1 MKRLLAL
8 LLAGLAVPPTPLEPE
23 TEVRLFAVR
32 RANAEPLGVVPGEVI
47 VGFGVAQDQSRVER
61 AMLRL
66 GARQARPGRF
76 GGPWLVSLPVGMT
89 VDYALAELEAMP
101 EVEWA
106 EPNGRASAFLAP
118 DDRLFRFQ
126 WHMEMLGAERT
137 WDIQRGDPGVVVA
150 VLDTG
155 IAYEDFGVF
164 AKAPDWGDTTF
175 VQGYNVFDGSNHAHD
190 DSFHGTHVA
199 STISEATNNAI
210 GAVGLAFQTSL
221 MPVKVLRADG
231 FGSFFGIAEGIDYA
245 VNFRQDGENPVKV
258 INLSL
263 GGDFESR
270 AVKEA
275 IDAATAAGILVV
287 AAAGNDGRDGVSFP
301 ASLPNVI
308 AVGAVDA
315 SKGRATYS
323 NFGEELDLMAP
334 GGNLDRDDN
343 GDGRPD
349 GVLQQTFSPR
359 TAILEGRFD
368 DFGFFY
374 VDGTS
379 QATPHV
385 AAVAALLFQQGITDP
400 AAIRAALESTAEDL
414 GDAGRDDKFGHGLI
428 RPEAALSG
436 LGLSQ

>member
-1 MKRLLAL
+1 VKRLFVISLIGLAL
-8 LLAGLAVPPTPLEPE
+8 SPTHLEPE
-23 TEVRLFAVR
+23 AEVRLLAVR
-32 RANAEPLGVVPGEVI
+32 RAETGPLGIIPDEVI
-47 VGFGVAQDQSRVER
+47 VGFGVTQDMSRIER

-66 GARQARPGRF
+66 GAHRARPGRF
-76 GGPWLVSLPVGMT
+76 GGPWLVSLPTGMP
-89 VDYALAELEAMP
+89 VDYAVEQLLAMP

-106 EPNGRASAFLAP
+106 EPNGRVSAFLAP
-118 DDRLFRFQ
+118 NDRFFEFQ
-126 WHMEMLGAERT
+126 WHMRMIGAERT
-137 WDIQRGDPGVVVA
+137 WDIQRGDPSVVVA

-164 AKAPDWGDTTF
+164 AKAPDWGETTF
-175 VQGYNVFDGSNHAHD
+175 VEGFNVFDGSIHAND
-190 DSFHGTHVA
+190 DNFHGTHVA
-199 STISEATNNAI
+199 STISEATNNSI
-210 GAVGLAFQTSL
+210 GVAGLAFQTAL
-221 MPVKVLRADG
+221 MPVKVLNADG
-231 FGSFFGIAEGIDYA
+231 FGSFFGVAEGIDYA
-245 VNFRQDGENPVKV
+245 VNFRLGGDNPVKV

-270 AVKEA
+270 ALQEA

-315 SKGRATYS
+315 SKGRASYS
-323 NFGEELDLMAP
+323 NFGEGLDLMAP
-334 GGNLDRDDN
+334 GGDLDRDDN
-343 GDGRPD
+343 GDDRPD

-359 TAILEGRFD
+359 AAALEGRFD
-368 DFGFFY
+368 AFAFFF

-414 GDAGRDDKFGHGLI
+414 GDAGRDDQFGHGLI
-428 RPEAALSG
+428 RPGEALSG